1 MDTTKIDDISKLD
14 LNNLDI
20 NKIDMGG
27 IMESLLEWATTSGVK
42 LIIGILILSIG
53 FKIIKKFVNHVML
66 LLDKRDIDLTLRR
79 FLKSLLLS
87 VLKVVVIIVVLEYWG
102 MSLSSFAAVIAS
114 AGVAIGL
121 ALQGSL
127 SNFAGGFIILLIRP
141 FKVGDYI
148 EAVGHGGTVEQIG
161 LFYTQMVTPD
171 NKQILIPNGS
181 VSNDS
186 LINYSAKNTRRV
198 DLIFSVGY
206 EDDILNVRRVLKDI
220 VNNHKLIINEPEPF
234 IGVVEHGDNAIKF
247 AVRVW
252 CKTEDYWTIYLDL
265 LEEVKVR
272 FDEEGIT
279 IPYPKM
285 DLTLKELNKI

>member
-20 NKIDMGG
+20 NKMDMGG

-66 LLDKRDIDLTLRR
+66 LLGKRDIDLTLRR
-79 FLKSLLLS
+79 FLRSLLLS
-87 VLKVVVIIVVLEYWG
+87 VLKVVVIIIVLEYWG

-141 FKVGDYI
+141 FKVGDYV
-148 EAVGHGGTVEQIG
+148 EAAGHGGTVEQIG
-161 LFYTQMVTPD
+161 LFYTQLVTPD

-198 DLIFSVGY
+198 DLTFSVGY
-206 EDDILNVRRVLKDI
+206 EDDILHVRRVLKDI

-247 AVRVW
+247 AARVW

>member
-14 LNNLDI
+14 LKNLDI
-20 NKIDMGG
+20 NKMDMGG

-66 LLDKRDIDLTLRR
+66 LLSKRDIDLTLRR

-87 VLKVVVIIVVLEYWG
+87 VLKVAVIIIVLEYWG

-148 EAVGHGGTVEQIG
+148 EAAGHGGTVEQIG
-161 LFYTQMVTPD
+161 LFYTQLVTPD

-198 DLIFSVGY
+198 DLTFSVGY
-206 EDDILNVRRVLKDI
+206 EDDILHVRRVLKDI

-247 AVRVW
+247 ATRVW
-252 CKTEDYWTIYLDL
+252 CNTEDYWTIYLDL

-285 DLTLKELNKI
+285 DLTVKELNKI

>member
-20 NKIDMGG
+20 NKMDMGG

-66 LLDKRDIDLTLRR
+66 LLSKRDIDLTLRK

-87 VLKVVVIIVVLEYWG
+87 VLKVAVIIIVLEYWG

-141 FKVGDYI
+141 FKVGDYV
-148 EAVGHGGTVEQIG
+148 EAAGHGGTVEQIG
-161 LFYTQMVTPD
+161 LFYTQLVTPD

-198 DLIFSVGY
+198 DLTFSVGY
-206 EDDILNVRRVLKDI
+206 EDDILHVRRVLKDI

-247 AVRVW
+247 ATRVW

-285 DLTLKELNKI
+285 DLTVKELTT

>member
-20 NKIDMGG
+20 NKMDMGC

-66 LLDKRDIDLTLRR
+66 VLSKRDIDLTLRR

-87 VLKVVVIIVVLEYWG
+87 VLKVAVIIIVLEYWG

-141 FKVGDYI
+141 FKVGDYV
-148 EAVGHGGTVEQIG
+148 EAAGHGGTVEQIG
-161 LFYTQMVTPD
+161 LFYTQLVTPD

-198 DLIFSVGY
+198 DLTFSVGY
-206 EDDILNVRRVLKDI
+206 EDDILHVRRVLKDI

-247 AVRVW
+247 ATRVW

-285 DLTLKELNKI
+285 DLTVKELNKI

>member
-53 FKIIKKFVNHVML
+53 FKIIKKFVNHVIL
-66 LLDKRDIDLTLRR
+66 LLSKRDIDLTLRK

-87 VLKVVVIIVVLEYWG
+87 VLKVAVIIIVLEYWG

-141 FKVGDYI
+141 FKVGDYV
-148 EAVGHGGTVEQIG
+148 EAAGHGGTVEQIG
-161 LFYTQMVTPD
+161 LFYTQLVTPD

-198 DLIFSVGY
+198 DLTFSVGY
-206 EDDILNVRRVLKDI
+206 EDDILHVRRVLKDI

-247 AVRVW
+247 AARVW

-285 DLTLKELNKI
+285 DLTVKELNKI

>member
-1 MDTTKIDDISKLD
+1 M
-14 LNNLDI
+14 
-20 NKIDMGG
+20 DMGG
-27 IMESLLEWATTSGVK
+27 IMESFLEWATTSGVK

-66 LLDKRDIDLTLRR
+66 LLGKRDIDLTLRR

-87 VLKVVVIIVVLEYWG
+87 VLKVAVVIIVLEYWG

-148 EAVGHGGTVEQIG
+148 EAAGHGGTVEQIG
-161 LFYTQMVTPD
+161 LFYTQLVTPD

-186 LINYSAKNTRRV
+186 LTNYSAKNTRRV
-198 DLIFSVGY
+198 DLTFSVGY
-206 EDDILNVRRVLKDI
+206 EDDIVQVRRVLKEI
-220 VNNHKLIINEPEPF
+220 VNSHKLIINEPEPF
-234 IGVVEHGDNAIKF
+234 IGIVEHGDNAIKF

-252 CKTEDYWTIYLDL
+252 CNTEDYWTIYLDL

-285 DLTLKELNKI
+285 DLTLRELKRI

>member
-1 MDTTKIDDISKLD
+1 MDTTKIDYISKLD

-20 NKIDMGG
+20 NKMDMGG

-66 LLDKRDIDLTLRR
+66 LLSKRDIDLTLRR

-87 VLKVVVIIVVLEYWG
+87 VLKVAVIIIVLEYWG

-141 FKVGDYI
+141 FKVGDYV
-148 EAVGHGGTVEQIG
+148 EAAGHGGTVEQIG
-161 LFYTQMVTPD
+161 LFYTQLVTPD

-198 DLIFSVGY
+198 DLTFSVGY
-206 EDDILNVRRVLKDI
+206 EDDILHVRRVLKDI

-247 AVRVW
+247 ATRVW

-285 DLTLKELNKI
+285 DLTVKELNKI

>member
-20 NKIDMGG
+20 NKMDMGG

-42 LIIGILILSIG
+42 LIIGVLILSIG
-53 FKIIKKFVNHVML
+53 FKIIKKFVSHVML
-66 LLDKRDIDLTLRR
+66 LLGKKDIDLTLRK

-87 VLKVVVIIVVLEYWG
+87 VLKVAVIIIVLEYWG

-114 AGVAIGL
+114 AGVAVGL

-148 EAVGHGGTVEQIG
+148 EAAGHGGTVEQIG
-161 LFYTQMVTPD
+161 LFYTQLVTPD

-186 LINYSAKNTRRV
+186 LINYSSKNTRRV
-198 DLIFSVGY
+198 DLTFSVGY
-206 EDDILNVRRVLKDI
+206 EDDILHVRRVLKEI

-234 IGVVEHGDNAIKF
+234 IGIVEHGDNAIKF

-272 FDEEGIT
+272 FDEEEIT

-285 DLTLKELNKI
+285 DLTLKELKRI

>member
-14 LNNLDI
+14 LNNIDI
-20 NKIDMGG
+20 NKMDMGG

-66 LLDKRDIDLTLRR
+66 LLSKRDIDLTLRK

-87 VLKVVVIIVVLEYWG
+87 VLKVAVIIIVLEYWG

-141 FKVGDYI
+141 FKVGDYV
-148 EAVGHGGTVEQIG
+148 EAAGHGGTVEQIG
-161 LFYTQMVTPD
+161 LFYTQLVTPD

-198 DLIFSVGY
+198 DLTFSVGY
-206 EDDILNVRRVLKDI
+206 EDDILHVRRVLKDI

-247 AVRVW
+247 ATRVW

-285 DLTLKELNKI
+285 DLTVKELNKI

>member
-20 NKIDMGG
+20 NKMDMGG

-66 LLDKRDIDLTLRR
+66 LLSKRDIDLTLRK

-87 VLKVVVIIVVLEYWG
+87 VLKVAVIIIVLEYWG

-114 AGVAIGL
+114 AGEAIGL

-141 FKVGDYI
+141 FKVGDYV
-148 EAVGHGGTVEQIG
+148 EAAGHGGTVEQIG
-161 LFYTQMVTPD
+161 LFYTQLVTPD

-198 DLIFSVGY
+198 DLTFSVGY
-206 EDDILNVRRVLKDI
+206 EDDILHVRRVLKDI

-247 AVRVW
+247 ATRVW

-285 DLTLKELNKI
+285 DLTVKELNKI